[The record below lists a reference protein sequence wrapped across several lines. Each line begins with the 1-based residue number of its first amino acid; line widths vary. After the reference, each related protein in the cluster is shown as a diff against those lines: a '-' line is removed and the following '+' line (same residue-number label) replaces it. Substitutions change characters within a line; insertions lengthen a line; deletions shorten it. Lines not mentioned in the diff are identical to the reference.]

1 LFQISIIS
9 LCISECNVSPLGE
22 IKNAYSDL
30 VTNCDGM
37 KPDER
42 TRPRFEINIKLDLKY
57 FVRFYLVLDEA
68 WC

>member
-1 LFQISIIS
+1 MYLGMQCFPPS
-9 LCISECNVSPLGE
+9 LGE

-42 TRPRFEINIKLDLKY
+42 TRRRFEINIKLDLKY
-57 FVRFYLVLDEA
+57 FVRFYLVLDEV